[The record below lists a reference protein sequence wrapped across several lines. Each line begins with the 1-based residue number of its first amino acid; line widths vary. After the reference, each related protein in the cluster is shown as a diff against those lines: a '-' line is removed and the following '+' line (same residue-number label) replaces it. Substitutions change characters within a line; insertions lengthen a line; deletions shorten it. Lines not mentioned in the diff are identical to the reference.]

1 MKAILRKLR
10 GGLGTAIT
18 WAVTW
23 GLGGFGLYSFLHLL
37 SPGPAFFFPGVFPAT
52 AISAASGFVGGTAFS
67 TVLSTFYGRRN
78 LADLSPAGMGF
89 WGTLCGLLV
98 PSGIFGIGSL
108 VGVGFQ
114 ATVAVI
120 MLAAMGVF
128 GALTGYGT
136 IKLAQ
141 SGQPHLED
149 GDSDWMLEDG
159 E

>member
-1 MKAILRKLR
+1 MRKIR

-23 GLGGFGLYSFLHLL
+23 GLGGFGLYSLLHLVT
-37 SPGPAFFFPGVFPAT
+37 PGPGYFIPGVLSVVG
-52 AISAASGFVGGTAFS
+52 ISALSGFVGGTTFS
-67 TVLSTFYGRRN
+67 TVLSTFYSRRS
-78 LADLSPAGMGF
+78 LKDLNPAGMGM

-98 PSGIFGIGSL
+98 PAGIFGIGSL
-108 VGVGFQ
+108 VGLGFE
-114 ATVAVI
+114 VAVGTI
-120 MLAAMGVF
+120 TLAAMGTF

-141 SGQPHLED
+141 SGQPKLEE
-149 GDSDWMLEDG
+149 GDSDWMLDSG